1 MMKNQGLIRDFD
13 QILIENSSHLLI
25 QSEQQI
31 QSNKNIKF
39 TNMDDSKKQYSK
51 IKNDLREQIIHKI
64 LKEKKPIMD
73 VAQEHNILQSTCK
86 SIINTYMREGRVGKK
101 ESRVRKLKKV
111 MRTYEVILNPL
122 YPQMSTI
129 VQSQKIENC
138 VEKSKKGL
146 KEESNQNEKFSEEQE
161 LNNFSLVQQWC
172 DQIQQQLILLSHSN
186 QFFQNTANL
195 IQK

>member
-1 MMKNQGLIRDFD
+1 MQLQNLISKF
-13 QILIENSSHLLI
+13 H
-25 QSEQQI
+25 
-31 QSNKNIKF
+31 SNKNIKF
-39 TNMDDSKKQYSK
+39 INMDESKKQYSK
-51 IKNDLREQIIHKI
+51 IKNELREQIIHKI
-64 LKEKKPIMD
+64 LNEKKPIID
-73 VAQEHNILQSTCK
+73 VALEHNILQSTCK

-146 KEESNQNEKFSEEQE
+146 KEESNQNEKFTEEQE
-161 LNNFSLVQQWC
+161 LNNFSMIQQWC
-172 DQIQQQLILLSHSN
+172 DQIQQQLVLLSHSN
-186 QFFQNTANL
+186 QYFQDPMNL

>member
-1 MMKNQGLIRDFD
+1 
-13 QILIENSSHLLI
+13 
-25 QSEQQI
+25 
-31 QSNKNIKF
+31 
-39 TNMDDSKKQYSK
+39 MDDSKKQYSK
-51 IKNDLREQIIHKI
+51 IKNELREQIIHKI
-64 LKEKKPIMD
+64 LIEKKPIID

-111 MRTYEVILNPL
+111 MKTYEVVLNPL

-129 VQSQKIENC
+129 VLSQKIENC

-146 KEESNQNEKFSEEQE
+146 KEENDQNEKIPEVQE
-161 LNNFSLVQQWC
+161 LNNLSMIQQWC
-172 DQIQQQLILLSHSN
+172 EQIQKQIFLLSHSN
-186 QFFQNTANL
+186 QFFQSSPNL

>member
-1 MMKNQGLIRDFD
+1 MKNQGLIRDFE
-13 QILIENSSHLLI
+13 QILIENSPHLIIKSDL
-25 QSEQQI
+25 QI

-73 VAQEHNILQSTCK
+73 VAQEHNLLQSTCK

-161 LNNFSLVQQWC
+161 LNNFSIVQQWC